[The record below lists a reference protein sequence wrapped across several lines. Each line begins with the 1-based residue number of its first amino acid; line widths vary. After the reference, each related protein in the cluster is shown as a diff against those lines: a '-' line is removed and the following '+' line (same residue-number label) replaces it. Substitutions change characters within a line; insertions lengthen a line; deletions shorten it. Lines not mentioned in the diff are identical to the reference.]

1 MKHRIKILAPVEK
14 RTIFGKKT
22 VMRKRTVTADGE
34 TYRKI
39 KRTERE
45 RPYSVEEMMFYDWI
59 WGD

>member
-1 MKHRIKILAPVEK
+1 MKRRIKILAPFEI
-14 RTIFGKKT
+14 RTLFGKKT
-22 VMRKRTVTADGE
+22 VVRKRTVTLDGK

-39 KRTERE
+39 KRVQRE